1 MESLAFDINGC
12 QKFVLPCDPTNLRG
26 LGKLGSHHGI
36 QDSKAFEDEHSV
48 VDRRHVQIQ
57 IVYSVMKE
65 RPLTPCSLQGERM
78 KSSVSC
84 GRPKLPSS
92 RVKLLKCG
100 IY

>member
-1 MESLAFDINGC
+1 MG
-12 QKFVLPCDPTNLRG
+12 G

-65 RPLTPCSLQGERM
+65 RPLTQCSLRGERM